1 MGAAAA
7 RRGKAG
13 RSRWAALAVGLV
25 LIVGASATGAS
36 ASSGRADKPVK
47 TDKPI
52 ATDVGITDKEIR
64 VAVIADV
71 DTSLAPGLFQG
82 SVYGVEGWAKYVN
95 KNGGLAGRKVV
106 VDFYDSKLNPN
117 DTRNAFIE
125 ACKNNFVVI
134 GASALFVNNVSD
146 IENCQGAINGEP
158 GTYLG
163 LPDFAVVTTE
173 VDQQCSKTTISIN
186 SPQILCETRNENPQT
201 YQANAGRAAYYQKK
215 FGKKL
220 HGAYLYSSDLKA
232 ANNANRST
240 MTGMQIDGIKADQE
254 VDVSSRA
261 PQSAFTPIV
270 QTMKQD
276 GSNYAQ
282 SGGAQNTTVALRKE
296 AKLQGLQD
304 VTVWDCT
311 LQCYDRKLIEQGG
324 ADVEGQ
330 FVSLL
335 FLPFEEAKDNKML
348 ANFLKYTGKDKADG
362 FGIQAWAS
370 GLLFAEALNAAVA
383 ENGVNGVDR
392 EAIFEQ
398 VAKINSFDAGGM
410 LGKTNIAE
418 KETTPCYVLMQVK
431 SGKFKRVWPP
441 KSATFDCKPQ
451 NVVQLKLD
459 LLN

>member
-1 MGAAAA
+1 MGAAAT

-25 LIVGASATGAS
+25 LIVGAGATGAS
-36 ASSGRADKPVK
+36 ASSGRADKPAN

-106 VDFYDSKLNPN
+106 VNFYDSKLNAN

-134 GASALFVNNVSD
+134 GASALFTNNVSD
-146 IENCQGAINGEP
+146 IENCPGAIDEAG

-186 SPQILCETRNENPQT
+186 PPQILCETRTQNPQT
-201 YQANAGRAAYYQKK
+201 YQGNAGRAAYYQKK
-215 FGKKL
+215 FGKNL

-232 ANNANRST
+232 ANNANRAS
-240 MTGMQIDGIKADQE
+240 MGQMQVEGIKADQE
-254 VDVSSRA
+254 VDISSRA

-311 LQCYDRKLIEQGG
+311 LQCYDRRLIEQGG
-324 ADVEGQ
+324 VDVEGQ

-335 FLPFEEAKDNKML
+335 FLPFEDAKHNKML

-398 VAKINSFDAGGM
+398 VAKINSFDAGGI

-418 KETTPCYVLMQVK
+418 KEVTPCYVLMQVK
-431 SGKFKRVWPP
+431 SGKFKRVWPSKP
-441 KSATFDCKPQ
+441 GTFDCKPQ
-451 NVVQLKLD
+451 NVIQVKLD
-459 LLN
+459 LLK